1 MKEGYAEENMLC
13 FVQGFGDSEHGYNKN
28 REFNI
33 SESNCDVPEASLKF
47 KKRGKQVSLQ
57 FKDSVAVEEIHDP
70 RIKKS
75 QALVTGKSL
84 KLTSGSRF
92 PEVKRSLSDRF
103 SVITD
108 RSGKKPSKEVLTIRK
123 TW

>member
-1 MKEGYAEENMLC
+1 MKESYPDENMLC
-13 FVQGFGDSEHGYNKN
+13 FVQGFGDGEHGFNKN

-33 SESNCDVPEASLKF
+33 SESSNVSESNLKF
-47 KKRGKQVSLQ
+47 KKRGKPVSLH
-57 FKDSVAVEEIHDP
+57 FKEAVAVEFVQDS

-75 QALVTGKSL
+75 QALVTGKTL

-92 PEVKRSLSDRF
+92 PEVKRSLSERLA
-103 SVITD
+103 VITD
-108 RSGKKPSKEVLTIRK
+108 RSGKKPAKEALTIRK